1 MSFPAHVAA
10 RIATLTGRRDDDQ
23 DCDPVVPAADVGS
36 PLAAAFRDPAVDVV
50 VSVYAFDDLAARDD
64 AEARLLDS
72 PGRHVRTS
80 LNGDLLLAVSADPDD
95 RSAVDRADEIA
106 SRFAGNE

>member
-1 MSFPAHVAA
+1 MSFPAPVAA
-10 RIATLTGRRDDDQ
+10 RIDALTGRRDGDVA
-23 DCDPVVPAADVGS
+23 CDPVVPAADLGS
-36 PLAAAFRDPAVDVV
+36 PLATAFRDPTADVV
-50 VSVYAFDDLAARDD
+50 VSVYAFDDFAACRD

-72 PGRHVRTS
+72 PGRHVRTA

-106 SRFAGNE
+106 SGFAGAE